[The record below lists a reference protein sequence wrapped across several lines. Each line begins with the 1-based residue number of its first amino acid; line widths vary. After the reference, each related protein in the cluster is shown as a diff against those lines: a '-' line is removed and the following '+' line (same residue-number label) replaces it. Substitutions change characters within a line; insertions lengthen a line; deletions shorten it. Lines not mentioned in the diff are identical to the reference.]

1 MKLPFLVFNVSHV
14 SKRLIEMKAE
24 ELGSR
29 IKWVSAASA
38 LGGAVPVPGISAAVD
53 LALVLAEVK
62 FQKEQLQID
71 DGTMKKH
78 AERFGPVFKEK
89 LEAGASEAMK
99 PFLVDQDALKVVL
112 MARMASS
119 EALEIAVKTVPILG
133 SIAGA
138 SVSSGVTFYTLR
150 TALNAH
156 TEIAQK
162 LINVV
167 NELTV
172 EEGMKKDD

>member
-71 DGTMKKH
+71 DGTMEKH
-78 AERFGPVFKEK
+78 AERFGSVVKEK
-89 LEAGASEAMK
+89 LEAEWE
-99 PFLVDQDALKVVL
+99 LVKFMGQEENTELREKLELLDEDIQDQQV
-112 MARMASS
+112 
-119 EALEIAVKTVPILG
+119 G
-133 SIAGA
+133 QG
-138 SVSSGVTFYTLR
+138 
-150 TALNAH
+150 
-156 TEIAQK
+156 
-162 LINVV
+162 
-167 NELTV
+167 
-172 EEGMKKDD
+172 